1 MIELV
6 IFDCDGVLV
15 DSEPLAN
22 QVLADHATRNGV
34 PMTLA
39 QSVEQF
45 VGLSMASVLAKL
57 SEMAPNPLPD
67 DFLVQVQADTFA
79 RFRDHLKPIRGIH
92 QAIAEISAR
101 GFNSC
106 VASSGSYDKMAL
118 TLGLTGLDHIF
129 AGRIFSAQDVA
140 RGKPEPDLFLHAAA
154 KMGVLP
160 AKTIVV
166 EDSGPGIRAAIA
178 AGMIA
183 LGYAPDATGP
193 ALQALGARVFSDMA
207 QLPQLVQMIA
217 EAASTAK

>member
-22 QVLADHATRNGV
+22 QVLAEHATRIGV
-34 PMTLA
+34 PMTRA
-39 QSVEQF
+39 QSIEQF
-45 VGLSMASVLAKL
+45 VGLSMASVLTKL
-57 SEMAPNPLPD
+57 KAMAPRPLPD
-67 DFLVQVQADTFA
+67 DFLAQVQADTFA
-79 RFRDHLKPIRGIH
+79 RFRESLEPIRGIH
-92 QAIAEISAR
+92 QAIAEISAY
-101 GFNSC
+101 GFKTC

-140 RGKPEPDLFLHAAA
+140 RGKPSPDLFLHAAS

-160 AKTIVV
+160 AKAVVV
-166 EDSGPGIRAAIA
+166 EDSGPGIQAAIA

-193 ALQALGARVFSDMA
+193 ALTALGARVFSDMA
-207 QLPQLVQMIA
+207 QLPQLVRTIA
-217 EAASTAK
+217 EAASA